1 MALNFKM
8 RKKKGNSV
16 QELIGIKRFTDYG
29 LLTNK
34 GEILFFKIS
43 PTNISVLSKQSIEQ
57 KINSMKLLLSAV
69 PDLEVTC
76 TDSAECFD
84 NNKAYLQDRYEKES
98 NPKIKE
104 LLNKDM
110 EFLDDIQIEMATA
123 RSFIF
128 SVKCK
133 NKNAE
138 QVFQTANDIEKTIS
152 GEGFDVGRMGK
163 EDIKRILALYFG
175 ASLSGD
181 LLPDVDGLQYV
192 K

>member
-1 MALNFKM
+1 MNFKM

-110 EFLDDIQIEMATA
+110 N
-123 RSFIF
+123 S
-128 SVKCK
+128 
-133 NKNAE
+133 
-138 QVFQTANDIEKTIS
+138 
-152 GEGFDVGRMGK
+152 
-163 EDIKRILALYFG
+163 
-175 ASLSGD
+175 
-181 LLPDVDGLQYV
+181 
-192 K
+192 

>member
-1 MALNFKM
+1 MNFKM

-16 QELIGIKRFTDYG
+16 QELIGIKSFTDYG
-29 LLTNK
+29 HLTNK

-110 EFLDDIQIEMATA
+110 EFLHDVQLEMATA

-128 SVKCK
+128 SV
-133 NKNAE
+133 
-138 QVFQTANDIEKTIS
+138 
-152 GEGFDVGRMGK
+152 
-163 EDIKRILALYFG
+163 
-175 ASLSGD
+175 
-181 LLPDVDGLQYV
+181 
-192 K
+192 